1 MVRQRD
7 RRNFK
12 FQNVVATPLLQ
23 ITAAKSQI
31 ILLSLLKIWKNWP
44 LFFAI
49 TSRPFF
55 QPYFHSLLRSV
66 KGSNFDYRSN
76 RILPVPAI
84 WRCSLF
90 QVDYS

>member
-31 ILLSLLKIWKNWP
+31 ILLSLFFRFGKIC
-44 LFFAI
+44 LCF
-49 TSRPFF
+49 
-55 QPYFHSLLRSV
+55 LRSRQ
-66 KGSNFDYRSN
+66 GPSFNLIFIRS
-76 RILPVPAI
+76 
-84 WRCSLF
+84 
-90 QVDYS
+90 